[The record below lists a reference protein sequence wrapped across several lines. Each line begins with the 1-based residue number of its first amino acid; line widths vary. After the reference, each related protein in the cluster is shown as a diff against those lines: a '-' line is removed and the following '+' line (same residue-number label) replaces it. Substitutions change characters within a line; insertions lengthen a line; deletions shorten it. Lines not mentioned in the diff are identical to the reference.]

1 MSNGDSWQSRA
12 PKRRPPSSVQVC
24 SPKTQNKAAK
34 GIQKCPTGGRQLIA
48 DVAEFRSD
56 APIDEAD
63 DANFECFI
71 EVPFQE
77 VSRVAKFDRDSKAL
91 LKTLADLAYR
101 CERPGWDEE
110 DAEAITLDTYNVA
123 RRFLMA
129 LPRDSQLPTIN
140 PEPDGQLDFEW
151 YQSPRRLLTVS
162 VCATGTL
169 YWAALI
175 GTEDPR
181 GSCQFVDQFPK
192 TLLYWISQVYG

>member
-1 MSNGDSWQSRA
+1 
-12 PKRRPPSSVQVC
+12 
-24 SPKTQNKAAK
+24 
-34 GIQKCPTGGRQLIA
+34 
-48 DVAEFRSD
+48 VAEFRSD
-56 APIDEAD
+56 ESVDEAA
-63 DANFECFI
+63 DASLESFI

-77 VSRVAKFDRDSKAL
+77 VSRETKFDRDSIDL
-91 LKTLADLAYR
+91 LKILADLAHS
-101 CERPGWDEE
+101 CETPGWDSEGS
-110 DAEAITLDTYNVA
+110 DAISHETFEVA
-123 RRFLMA
+123 RRLLMA

-162 VCATGTL
+162 VSATGTL